1 MRNNEKPRMRTLETY
16 MIEEVIMLN
25 TLQKMVVRLET
36 MANQNISISH
46 ALDVLET
53 NAHTYDELLV
63 INVMRESFNELVSE
77 KDLCQ
82 TA

>member
-1 MRNNEKPRMRTLETY
+1 MRFLETY

-36 MANQNISISH
+36 MANQNISISR

>member
-1 MRNNEKPRMRTLETY
+1 MRTLETY